1 MSSFEIGAARPVGAI
16 QPGPAKSAT
25 TGPAMTAAVA
35 NFAASSAT
43 PRVETSM
50 TASAGTV
57 PVDQDRVTQIH
68 EAIRNGSY
76 PMIPTRIGDAMI
88 AAGALLRKAP

>member
-16 QPGPAKSAT
+16 QPSPAKSAV
-25 TGPAMTAAVA
+25 TGPAMTAVA
-35 NFAASSAT
+35 AGPVAASAT

-50 TASAGTV
+50 TASAGVV
-57 PVDQDRVTQIH
+57 PVDQDRVIQIR
-68 EAIRNGSY
+68 AAVQNGTY